1 VFATS
6 DVVVVQTDLYA
17 VETTLVLGVD
27 YTVTLN
33 SDQDSN
39 PGGTVNMTV
48 APAAGYLITLTSAV
62 QNLQAVVLTN
72 GGGFYPQVISDVF
85 DRLTI
90 LVQQVAEKT
99 SRALTVAISSEA
111 STALPPPVANNLLG
125 WDALGASIINYAGV
139 ASAAVSS
146 AMAPIVSAATTA
158 AARVGLG
165 AAASGAN
172 TDITS
177 LASPTLGSATATT
190 QIAGDNSTAIATTA
204 FVLAN
209 SITQSYANTRYSSSM
224 PNLIASTASNLIS
237 ASLGTCKVDFRNAVL
252 TNGTPVECNV
262 TSTLT
267 LAMNSTASSL
277 GATTA
282 VATSLIYAIVYNAG
296 NPQLAVCNISGGLQ
310 LDETNLITT
319 TAIGSGSTAANV
331 WYSTSAITTASQYRI
346 VGRVD
351 ATWTSGTG
359 WSSPTLVQPVG
370 IGEAVAGM
378 SSLGYGQTYHVVT
391 RTAGTTYYNPSNSKP
406 IFGIAYTASG
416 VNSYLNINATGTIQ
430 YGGGTS
436 GSAVQ
441 TISYIIPP
449 GGSYIFTGATPT
461 VQEMY

>member
-1 VFATS
+1 
-6 DVVVVQTDLYA
+6 

-39 PGGTVNMTV
+39 PGGTVNMIV
-48 APAAGYLITLTSAV
+48 APASGYLITLTSAV
-62 QNLQAVVLTN
+62 QNLQSVVLTN

-90 LVQQVAEKT
+90 LVQQVDEKT
-99 SRALTVAISSEA
+99 SRALTVAISSGA
-111 STALPPPVANNLLG
+111 STDLPPPVANNLLG

-139 ASAAVSS
+139 ASAEVSA

-177 LASPTLGSATATT
+177 LASPALGSATATT
-190 QIAGDNSTAIATTA
+190 QAAGDNSTAIATTA
-204 FVLAN
+204 FVLTN
-209 SITQSYANTRYSSSM
+209 SIKQSYADTRYSSSM
-224 PNLIASTASNLIS
+224 PNFTASTASSLIS
-237 ASLGTCKVDFRNAVL
+237 ASLGTGKVDFRNAAL
-252 TNGTPVECNV
+252 TNGTPVEYNV

-267 LAMNSTASSL
+267 LAMNSISGSL

-296 NPQLAVCNISGGLQ
+296 NPQLAVCNLSGGLQ

-331 WYSTSAITTASQYRI
+331 WYSATAITTASQYRI

-370 IGEAVAGM
+370 VGEALAGTN
-378 SSLGYGQTYHVVT
+378 SIGYALPISVVGS
-391 RTAGTTYYNPSNSKP
+391 RAIGTTYYNNNLAKP
-406 IFGIAYTASG
+406 RWVHY
-416 VNSYLNINATGTIQ
+416 TGTNTSGNSAAIITVITPLGSIQ
-430 YGGGTS
+430 YVGGPSASVS
-436 GSAVQ
+436 GAGHQVSAP
-441 TISYIIPP
+441 IPP
-449 GGSYIFTGATPT
+449 GCGYIITGQNGTET
-461 VQEMY
+461 IGTWLES

>member
-1 VFATS
+1 
-6 DVVVVQTDLYA
+6 VQTDLYA

-39 PGGTVNMTV
+39 PGGTVNITV
-48 APAAGYLITLTSAV
+48 APASGYLITLTSAV

-99 SRALTVAISSEA
+99 SRALTVAISSGA
-111 STALPPPVANNLLG
+111 STSLPPPVANNLLG
-125 WDALGASIINYAGV
+125 WDALGTSIINYAGM
-139 ASAAVSS
+139 ASAAVSA
-146 AMAPIVSAATTA
+146 AMSPIVSAATTA

-165 AAASGAN
+165 AASSGAN
-172 TDITS
+172 ADITS
-177 LASPTLGSATATT
+177 LSSPALGSATATT
-190 QIAGDNSTAIATTA
+190 QAAGDNSTKVATTA
-204 FVLAN
+204 FVQASGDLR
-209 SITQSYANTRYSSSM
+209 YAGAM
-224 PNLIASTASNLIS
+224 PNFTASTTSALIS
-237 ASLGTCKVDFRNAVL
+237 ASLGTGKVDFRNAVL
-252 TNGTPVECNV
+252 SNGAPVEYNV
-262 TSTLT
+262 TSALT
-267 LAMNSTASSL
+267 LAMTSIAGSL

-296 NPQLAVCNISGGLQ
+296 SPQLAVCNLTGGLQ

-370 IGEAVAGM
+370 VGEALAGTN
-378 SSLGYGQTYHVVT
+378 SIGYALPISVIGS
-391 RTAGTTYYNPSNSKP
+391 RALGTTYYNNLAKP
-406 IFGIAYTASG
+406 RWVHY
-416 VNSYLNINATGTIQ
+416 TGTNSNGSSSAIITVITPLGSIQ
-430 YGGGTS
+430 YIGQQSTNYAGAGHQV
-436 GSAVQ
+436 SAP
-441 TISYIIPP
+441 IPP
-449 GGSYIFTGATPT
+449 GCGYNITGSGGTETMGTWL
-461 VQEMY
+461 ES